1 MATKFSKVIDIFC
14 IKIQDY
20 KLDNLYKN
28 DENLFDTFMEGLVI
42 QAIPYFDTNLVD
54 LSYEKDEENNEYYF
68 IKDLTNKEISIL
80 AMIMNYLWVEREIND
95 LRAMS
100 EKLNTRDFKITNTP
114 QIMKQKIEYANII
127 KEQYLYEIMQLEAK
141 DINKL
146 SYFGDIK

>member
-1 MATKFSKVIDIFC
+1 MGSKFSNVIDMFC

-20 KLDNLYKN
+20 KLDNLYNK
-28 DENLFDTFMEGLVI
+28 DKNLFKTFMEGLVI

-54 LSYEKDEENNEYYF
+54 LSYEKDEVTDEYYF
-68 IKDLTNKEISIL
+68 IKNLNDKEISIL

-100 EKLNTRDFKITNTP
+100 EKLSTRDFKITNTP
-114 QIMKQKIEYANII
+114 QIMKQKVEYANII

-146 SYFGDIK
+146 SYFGDV

>member
-1 MATKFSKVIDIFC
+1 MGSKFSDVIDMFC

-20 KLDNLYKN
+20 KLDNLYDK
-28 DENLFDTFMEGLVI
+28 DKKLFKTFMEGLVI

-54 LSYEKDEENNEYYF
+54 LSYEKDEVTDEYYF
-68 IKDLTNKEISIL
+68 IKNLNDKEISIL

-100 EKLNTRDFKITNTP
+100 EKLSTRDFKITNTP
-114 QIMKQKIEYANII
+114 QIMKQKVEYANII

-146 SYFGDIK
+146 SYFGDV

>member
-1 MATKFSKVIDIFC
+1 MGSKFSDVIDMFC

-20 KLDNLYKN
+20 KLDNLYDK
-28 DENLFDTFMEGLVI
+28 DKNLFKTFMEGLVI

-54 LSYEKDEENNEYYF
+54 LSYEKDEVTDEYYF
-68 IKDLTNKEISIL
+68 IKNLNDKEISIL

-100 EKLNTRDFKITNTP
+100 EKLSTRDFKITNTP
-114 QIMKQKIEYANII
+114 QIMKQKVEYANII

-146 SYFGDIK
+146 SYFGDV

>member
-1 MATKFSKVIDIFC
+1 MGSKFGDVIDMFC

-20 KLDNLYKN
+20 KLDNLYNK
-28 DENLFDTFMEGLVI
+28 DKNLFKTFMEGLVI
-42 QAIPYFDTNLVD
+42 QAIPYFDTNLVN
-54 LSYEKDEENNEYYF
+54 LSYEKDEVTDEYYF
-68 IKDLTNKEISIL
+68 IKNLNDKEISIL

-100 EKLNTRDFKITNTP
+100 EKLSTRDFKITNTP
-114 QIMKQKIEYANII
+114 QIMKQKVEYANII

-146 SYFGDIK
+146 SYFGDV